1 MAKITNGT
9 ILNLVKWAAVI
20 IFSAGSVYTVV
31 HYRLN
36 TVEGDVKR
44 IKDTDLLNI
53 EGDLDYHDDRL
64 YETEKE
70 IYGIKKDI
78 GSLASKVDRN
88 FKDQQ
93 DFQIEQRQGQKD
105 ILESIK
111 ELHR

>member
-36 TVEGDVKR
+36 TVEGDVKS
-44 IKDTDLLNI
+44 IKETDLPNI
-53 EGDLDYHDDRL
+53 KGDLDYQDDRL

-70 IYGIKKDI
+70 VYGLKKDI
-78 GSLASKVDRN
+78 GSLADKVDRN